1 MGDRITGNTHGT
13 EDTEGSA
20 ALAVPGKIATRELV
34 RPRERRRLR
43 PRTVLLQAVI
53 WLLLLAGA
61 LVVLLPF
68 FYMIASSLETNAQIG
83 ALTPQFIPQPFE
95 WVNYQTLWQ
104 QLPIGRFFINSL
116 IVAVGITVGQVITA
130 SLAAYAFARLRFPGR
145 SALFGLYLAT
155 LIIPFQ
161 VTLIPNYILIHY
173 LGWHNTYQGLIIPFI
188 SSVFSTFLLRQFFL
202 TLPVDLEEAALL
214 DGAGHFTIYARI
226 MLPLARPALAALV
239 IFAFLGSWNNF
250 LWPLVVVSTESMKT
264 LPLGIVEFESE
275 YTIQWNLLMAGA
287 SLSLIP
293 VLIVYLLA
301 QRWIVEGIALTGQ
314 GGR

>member
-1 MGDRITGNTHGT
+1 MANQ
-13 EDTEGSA
+13 SVSLPA
-20 ALAVPGKIATRELV
+20 AQRVWRKPK
-34 RPRERRRLR
+34 LR
-43 PRTVLLQAVI
+43 PRRIVERGVV
-53 WLLLLAGA
+53 WLLLLAGS

-83 ALTPQFIPQPFE
+83 ALTPQFIPRPFE
-95 WVNYQTLWQ
+95 WVNYQQVWD
-104 QLPIGRFFINSL
+104 QLPVGRFFFNS
-116 IVAVGITVGQVITA
+116 IFVALAITAGQVITA
-130 SLAAYAFARLRFPGR
+130 SLAAYAFARLRFRGR
-145 SALFGLYLAT
+145 STLFTIYLAT

-161 VTLIPNYILIHY
+161 VTLIPNYVLIHY
-173 LGWHNTYQGLIIPFI
+173 LGWHNTYQGLIVPFI

-202 TLPVDLEEAALL
+202 TLPADLEEAALL

-226 MLPLARPALAALV
+226 VMPLARPALAALV

-250 LWPLVVVSTESMKT
+250 LWPLVVVDTESLKT
-264 LPLGIVEFESE
+264 LPLGIIEFQSE
-275 YTIQWNLLMAGA
+275 YTVQWNLLMAGA

>member
-1 MGDRITGNTHGT
+1 MVERTDPV
-13 EDTEGSA
+13 SA
-20 ALAVPGKIATRELV
+20 AP
-34 RPRERRRLR
+34 RLR
-43 PRTVLLQAVI
+43 EKRPLRARSILARTLI
-53 WLLLLAGA
+53 WLLLVAGA
-61 LVVLLPF
+61 LIVLVPF
-68 FYMIASSLETNAQIG
+68 VYMLATSLETNAQIG
-83 ALTPQFIPQPFE
+83 SLTPQFIPQPFE
-95 WVNYQTLWQ
+95 WGNYQSVWQ

-116 IVAVGITVGQVITA
+116 IVAVAITSCQVMTA

-145 SALFGLYLAT
+145 SALFAVYLAT

-173 LGWHNTYQGLIIPFI
+173 MGWHNTYQGMIAPFV

-202 TLPVDLEEAALL
+202 TLPADLEEAALL
-214 DGAGHFTIYARI
+214 DGAGHFAIYSRVV
-226 MLPLARPALAALV
+226 MPLAKPALAALV

-250 LWPLVVVSTESMKT
+250 LWPLVVVDTESLKT
-264 LPLGIVEFESE
+264 LPLGIIEFQSQ
-275 YTIQWNLLMAGA
+275 YTIQWNLLMVGA

-293 VLIVYLLA
+293 VLAVYVVA

>member
-1 MGDRITGNTHGT
+1 MGDHV
-13 EDTEGSA
+13 A
-20 ALAVPGKIATRELV
+20 PLATMPRL
-34 RPRERRRLR
+34 RERAPLR
-43 PRTVLLQAVI
+43 PRTVLAGTVV
-53 WLLLLAGA
+53 WLLLFGGA
-61 LVVLLPF
+61 FVVLLPF
-68 FYMIASSLETNAQIG
+68 FYMIASSLETNVQIG

-95 WVNYQTLWQ
+95 WVNYKSIWEQI
-104 QLPIGRFFINSL
+104 PIGRFFINSL
-116 IVAVGITVGQVITA
+116 IVAGAITVGQVITA

-145 SALFGLYLAT
+145 GALFTVYLAT

-173 LGWHNTYQGLIIPFI
+173 LGWHNTYQGLIMPFV

-226 MLPLARPALAALV
+226 VMPLAQPALAALV

-250 LWPLVVVSTESMKT
+250 LWPLVVVDTETLKT
-264 LPLGIVEFESE
+264 LPLGIIEFQSE
-275 YTIQWNLLMAGA
+275 YTVQWNLLMAGA

-293 VLIVYLLA
+293 VLIVYLFA